1 MRNFKD
7 KIAKK
12 LGLKDYIGQEIYD
25 VLNKEIEAVK
35 PIVNEYI
42 KDLSLGITNYINIFE
57 PEAICLGGGFV
68 HYKDIL
74 LPKLIDELST
84 NDMTYNKEIPQIVT
98 AKMR

>member
-1 MRNFKD
+1 MSFGHVIIKENGSKCTCGNYGCFEAYASMRNFKD

-25 VLNKEIEAVK
+25 VL
-35 PIVNEYI
+35 
-42 KDLSLGITNYINIFE
+42 
-57 PEAICLGGGFV
+57 AICLGGGFV

-74 LPKLIDELST
+74 LPKLIDELKT